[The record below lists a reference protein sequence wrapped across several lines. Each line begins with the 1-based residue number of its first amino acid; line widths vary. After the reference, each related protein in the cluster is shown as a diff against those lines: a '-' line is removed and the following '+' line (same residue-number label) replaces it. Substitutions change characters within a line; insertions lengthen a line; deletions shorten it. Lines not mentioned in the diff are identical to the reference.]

1 MKQEL
6 TKKFF
11 EQRRAELDVPFNE
24 IKADLQELADYF
36 YPRSVRFLAKNVNK
50 TNKRR
55 NKKILDSTP
64 ITAVRNFS
72 SGMMSGATSPAQNWF
87 KFKIRNY
94 NMENDY
100 EVKSWCAQVEKL
112 MRDAFNASKIYTKLP
127 IIYKQLGVFGFAA
140 LSLEPD
146 FDDIFVCKVLPI
158 GSYRYA
164 KNYKGQVDTFVREYS
179 ETAKNIVEQFG
190 EDNVSDAVKNANKEN
205 PQGYFELIHFV
216 MPNPNFD
223 TTKAWAKNK
232 KYISV
237 YYEKGS
243 TENKFLSESGFDK
256 FPYVVFEAET
266 NGEDVYPSDC
276 PGINALP
283 DVKQL
288 FEMIKEY
295 AKAIRKIV
303 SPPLKGP
310 AKYKDR
316 AISTLPEAYTPDADD
331 GSEGVRPVHEV
342 NPRILELSQ
351 QIETMKNTVKEHFYN
366 DLFAMILN
374 TAERGRTATE
384 VNELKEEKMVLVSPL
399 LEQIHTGLDLI
410 HCWCFEEFL
419 RVDIL
424 PEPPEQI
431 QGGELEIEFVSTLA
445 QAQKVQ
451 KIASMERFS
460 TFTINLANTLDPML
474 RGKINGSKMI
484 DDYADFANID
494 PSQINPTEYVEQ
506 MRIAQ
511 EQKQQQQ
518 EQLAAMQQGTEMI
531 KNMGGVDAIGAE
543 LAARVGM

>member
-11 EQRRAELDVPFNE
+11 EQRRAELDAPFNE

-146 FDDIFVCKVLPI
+146 YDDIFVCKVLPI

-205 PQGYFELIHFV
+205 PLAYFELIHFV

-295 AKAIRKIV
+295 AKAIKKIV

-316 AISTLPEAYTPDADD
+316 TISTLPEAYTPDADD

-424 PEPPEQI
+424 PKPPEQI

-518 EQLAAMQQGTEMI
+518 EQLAAIQQGTEMI
-531 KNMGGVDAIGAE
+531 KNMGGVDAIGAD

>member
-6 TKKFF
+6 TKKYF
-11 EQRRAELDVPFNE
+11 EQRRTELDAVFNG
-24 IKADLQELADYF
+24 IKSDLQELAEHF
-36 YPRSVRFLAKNVNK
+36 YPRAVRFLAKDVNK
-50 TNKRR
+50 TNKKR
-55 NKKILDSTP
+55 NTKIIESTP
-64 ITAVRNFS
+64 VTAVRNFS

-100 EVKSWCAQVEKL
+100 EAKTWCANVEKL
-112 MRDAFNASKIYTKLP
+112 VRDAFNASKIYTKLP
-127 IIYKQLGVFGFAA
+127 IVYKQLGVFGFSAIA
-140 LSLEPD
+140 LEADYEDL
-146 FDDIFVCKVLPI
+146 FTVRVLPI

-164 KNYKGQVDTFVREYS
+164 KNFKGDVDTFVREYS

-190 EDNVSDAVKNANKEN
+190 VENVSESVKNASEKAPNT
-205 PQGYFELIHFV
+205 YFELIHFV

-223 TTKAWAKNK
+223 TTKVWAKNK

-237 YYEKGS
+237 YYEKAS
-243 TENKFLSESGFDK
+243 TKTEFLSESGYDV

-288 FEMIKEY
+288 NAMEKEY
-295 AKAIRKIV
+295 GKAVKKMV

-310 AKYKDR
+310 AKFKDR
-316 AISTLPEAYTPDADD
+316 TISTLPESFIEDVD
-331 GSEGVRPVHEV
+331 GNDQGVRPIHEV
-342 NPRILELSQ
+342 PPQVLQLDAKI
-351 QIETMKNTVKEHFYN
+351 NTIKTTIKEHFYN

-384 VNELKEEKMVLVSPL
+384 VNELKEEKMVLLSPL
-399 LEQIHTGLDLI
+399 LEQIHTGLSRVFDWGFYELS
-410 HCWCFEEFL
+410 
-419 RVDIL
+419 RVDVL
-424 PEPPEQI
+424 PEPPKQI
-431 QGGELEIEFVSTLA
+431 QGADIEIEFVSTLA

-460 TFTINLANTLDPML
+460 TFVVNLARSLDPAL
-474 RGKINGSKMI
+474 VAKINGCKMI

-494 PSQINPTEYVEQ
+494 PSQVTPTEQVMELKAQ
-506 MRIAQ
+506 QAKEQ
-511 EQKQQQQ
+511 EQQKQM
-518 EQLAAMQQGTEMI
+518 AALQAGSEMI
-531 KNMGGVDAIGAE
+531 KNMGGVDAIGAN
-543 LAARVGM
+543 LAERVGM

>member
-11 EQRRAELDVPFNE
+11 EQRRAELDSPFNE

-87 KFKIRNY
+87 RFKIRNY
-94 NMENDY
+94 NMENDH

-140 LSLEPD
+140 LSLESD
-146 FDDIFVCKVLPI
+146 YDDIFVCKVLPI

-190 EDNVSDAVKNANKEN
+190 EENVSDSVKNANREN
-205 PQGYFELIHFV
+205 PHAYFELIHFV

-223 TTKAWAKNK
+223 TTKVWAKNK

-237 YYEKGS
+237 YYEKNS

-295 AKAIRKIV
+295 AKAIKKIV

-310 AKYKDR
+310 AKYKDKT
-316 AISTLPEAYTPDADD
+316 ISDVLNMTVEEACDFFSNIPSISRKMETLRDVGLGYIRLGQPST
-331 GSEGVRPVHEV
+331 
-342 NPRILELSQ
+342 ELSGGEAQ
-351 QIETMKNTVKEHFYN
+351 RIKLAAELSKRSTGKTIY
-366 DLFAMILN
+366 ILDEP
-374 TAERGRTATE
+374 T
-384 VNELKEEKMVLVSPL
+384 
-399 LEQIHTGLDLI
+399 TGLHFADVHKL
-410 HCWCFEEFL
+410 
-419 RVDIL
+419 VDIL
-424 PEPPEQI
+424 ARLTEGGNTVIVIEHNLEVIKTADYIIDMGPE
-431 QGGELEIEFVSTLA
+431 GGEGGGTMVTCGTPEEVAAVEESYTGKYLKKYLNPDLP
-445 QAQKVQ
+445 QA
-451 KIASMERFS
+451 R
-460 TFTINLANTLDPML
+460 
-474 RGKINGSKMI
+474 
-484 DDYADFANID
+484 
-494 PSQINPTEYVEQ
+494 
-506 MRIAQ
+506 
-511 EQKQQQQ
+511 
-518 EQLAAMQQGTEMI
+518 
-531 KNMGGVDAIGAE
+531 
-543 LAARVGM
+543 